1 MHMHANSATGSMK
14 RVLQLSVVAT
24 TIYVIAT
31 LIYGLRAHSLAL
43 ISEAGHNASD
53 VVALLLSAIAVQ
65 LQAKPADER
74 RTFGYGRAGVLAAF
88 LNAITLVLLS
98 VWIGYLAIVRFLQ
111 PVTVQPRIMMVVAAI
126 GVVMNGVI
134 AALLWKQSHDVNI
147 RGAFLHMLSDT
158 LSTAAVI
165 VGGAAIAFT
174 GMQWIDPLLSLAIA
188 VLILWSSIGIV
199 RETLNILLEGAPI
212 GVHISEVRTAM
223 QSVSGVSEVHDLH
236 VWSVNAGA
244 HALASHVTIG
254 DVAMAESE
262 RILNDMLAV
271 LRKQFG
277 ILHATI
283 QFERT
288 GCPTEHGCSGL
299 PAGDVTV
306 HAHHHADGATCNH

>member
-1 MHMHANSATGSMK
+1 MHANSATGSMK
-14 RVLQLSVVAT
+14 RVLQVSVVVTAL
-24 TIYVIAT
+24 YVVAT

-53 VVALLLSAIAVQ
+53 VVALLLSAVAVQ
-65 LQAKPADER
+65 FQARPADDR

-98 VWIGYLAIVRFLQ
+98 LWIGYLAIVRFLQ
-111 PVTVQPRIMMVVAAI
+111 PVTVQPRIMMVVAAV
-126 GVVMNGVI
+126 GVLMNGVI

-165 VGGAAIAFT
+165 LGGAAIAFT
-174 GMQWIDPLLSLAIA
+174 GMQWIDPLLSLGIA

-199 RETLNILLEGAPI
+199 RETLNILLEGTPI
-212 GVHISEVRTAM
+212 GVPLNNVRLAM
-223 QSVSGVSEVHDLH
+223 ESVEGVAEVHDLH
-236 VWSVNAGA
+236 IWSVNAGA

-262 RILNDMLAV
+262 RILKDVLDV

-283 QFERT
+283 QFERE
-288 GCPTEHGCSGL
+288 GCPTENGCSGM

-306 HAHHHADGATCNH
+306 HAHHHGATCSH